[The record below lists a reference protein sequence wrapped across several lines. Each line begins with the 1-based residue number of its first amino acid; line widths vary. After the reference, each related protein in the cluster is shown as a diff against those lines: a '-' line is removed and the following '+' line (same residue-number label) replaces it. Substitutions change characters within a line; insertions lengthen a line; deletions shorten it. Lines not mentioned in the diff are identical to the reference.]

1 MVVTFEGEEIELPR
15 REYMLLKSLLENA
28 GRIQTRSTLE
38 NRLYSWG
45 EEIAGNALEVHI
57 HHLRKKLSNELR
69 CWIQDKL

>member
-1 MVVTFEGEEIELPR
+1 MVLTFEGEEIELPR

-45 EEIAGNALEVHI
+45 EEIAGKVLEVHI
-57 HHLRKKLSNELR
+57 HHLRMKLGNELR
-69 CWIQDKL
+69 CWIQGKL